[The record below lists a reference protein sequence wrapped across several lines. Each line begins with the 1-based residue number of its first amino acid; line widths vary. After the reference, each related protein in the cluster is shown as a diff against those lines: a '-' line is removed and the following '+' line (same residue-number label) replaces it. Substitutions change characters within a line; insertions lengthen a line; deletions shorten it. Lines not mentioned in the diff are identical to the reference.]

1 MPSPKTA
8 QGSKSSTMSFKSTSA
23 VTIRVGKDPNTEDF
37 IAHESF
43 LTSRS
48 EFFRRAMNGN
58 WQEADT
64 RTINFPDDDPGTF
77 ALYLNH
83 LYTGQLPIATE
94 TEEELKKLTTGDF
107 ITVVTKQ
114 YDNVLR
120 VFVLGEKLQD
130 LSTKNAMMEAAL
142 ATTKLTGQHGK
153 RQAPSAQT
161 INMVYKGTPSSSLA
175 RCLLVDIWTGL
186 PISSIF
192 EHFNQ
197 IHEDVQK
204 DLGRS
209 VSDRYKVVS
218 ANIGN
223 IPEEKG
229 IVAYQE
235 KPKGA

>member
-64 RTINFPDDDPGTF
+64 RTINFPDDDPGIF

-83 LYTGQLPIATE
+83 LYTGQLPIT
-94 TEEELKKLTTGDF
+94 TKTKEELKILTPADF
-107 ITVVTKQ
+107 TILVTEQ
-114 YDNVLR
+114 YHAVFS

-142 ATTKLTGQHGK
+142 ATTKLQGPAG
-153 RQAPSAQT
+153 RWQT
-161 INMVYKGTPSSSLA
+161 PTARTANMVYNGTPASSLA
-175 RCLLVDIWTGL
+175 RSFLTDTWTAL
-186 PISSIF
+186 PIDNILVK
-192 EHFNQ
+192 FNQ
-197 IHEDVQK
+197 LHTDMRS
-204 DLGRS
+204 DLGKSLR
-209 VSDRYKVVS
+209 DRY
-218 ANIGN
+218 NILLQTIGN
-223 IPEEKG
+223 IAEKKG
-229 IVAYQE
+229 IAAYQE
-235 KPKGA
+235 KPK